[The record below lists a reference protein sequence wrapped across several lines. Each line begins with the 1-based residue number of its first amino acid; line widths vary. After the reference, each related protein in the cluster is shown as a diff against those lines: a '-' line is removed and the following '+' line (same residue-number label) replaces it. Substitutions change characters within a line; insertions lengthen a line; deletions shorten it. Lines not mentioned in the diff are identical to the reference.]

1 MSTSTEAQDRTLAE
15 PRGFWHGRSG
25 LVVALVLAGISTY
38 LLAGILTMNVPSG
51 AASPGPK
58 FFPGLIAA
66 AGYVLAALLAVD
78 TLRHPSA
85 PQAPTYEYEDDD
97 EARAKAAE
105 RAAVPYRTYSD
116 WKSLAIAFAGF
127 LAFALLIE
135 PLGWILAAALLFW
148 AVAHAVGSRRPL
160 FDISVALVLSSLIQL
175 AFGAGLGLNLPAG
188 ILGGIF

>member
-1 MSTSTEAQDRTLAE
+1 MSTSTAARSTTQE
-15 PRGFWHGRSG
+15 PSGFWHGRSG

-38 LLAGILTMNVPSG
+38 LLAGILTMNVPDG
-51 AASPGPK
+51 AASPGPR
-58 FFPGLIAA
+58 FFPGIVTA
-66 AGYVLAALLAVD
+66 AGYILSVLLAVD

-85 PQAPTYEYEDDD
+85 PEAPTYEYDDD
-97 EARAKAAE
+97 AEALARAQE
-105 RAAVPYRTYSD
+105 RAAVSYRTYSD

-135 PLGWILAAALLFW
+135 PLGWILAAAILFW
-148 AVAHAVGSRRPL
+148 AVAQAVGSRRPL

>member
-1 MSTSTEAQDRTLAE
+1 M
-15 PRGFWHGRSG
+15 
-25 LVVALVLAGISTY
+25 VVAGISTY
-38 LLAGILTMNVPSG
+38 LLVGILTMNVPHG

-66 AGYVLAALLAVD
+66 GGYVLAILLAVD
-78 TLRHPSA
+78 TLRHPSPPTA
-85 PQAPTYEYEDDD
+85 PVYEYGDDA
-97 EARAKAAE
+97 EAQALAQE
-105 RAAVPYRTYSD
+105 RASVSYRTYSD
-116 WKSLAIAFAGF
+116 WKALGTAFAGF
-127 LAFALLIE
+127 LAFAILIE

>member
-1 MSTSTEAQDRTLAE
+1 MSTSTAAQSRTAQE
-15 PRGFWHGRSG
+15 PPGFWHGRSG

-38 LLAGILTMNVPSG
+38 LLVGILTMNVPDG

-58 FFPGLIAA
+58 FFPGLVTA
-66 AGYVLAALLAVD
+66 AGYVLSILLALD

-85 PQAPTYEYEDDD
+85 PEAPVYEYDDD
-97 EARAKAAE
+97 AEAQARAQQ
-105 RAAVPYRTYSD
+105 RAAVSYRTYSD
-116 WKSLAIAFAGF
+116 WKALATAFAGF

-135 PLGWILAAALLFW
+135 PLGWILAAAILFW

-160 FDISVALVLSSLIQL
+160 FDISVALVLSSIIQL

-188 ILGGIF
+188 VLGGIF